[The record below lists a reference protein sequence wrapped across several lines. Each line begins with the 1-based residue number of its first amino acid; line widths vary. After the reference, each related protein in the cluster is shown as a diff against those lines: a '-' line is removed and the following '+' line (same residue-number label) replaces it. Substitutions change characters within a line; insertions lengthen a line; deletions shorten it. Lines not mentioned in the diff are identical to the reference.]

1 MIGQASHSHAARASV
16 PRSSGAN
23 SAGTRTVCL
32 PASAPTSP
40 HGGSDRDSSGR
51 QLFLEGI
58 ALGQL
63 VELLL
68 RNRLKVSAKY
78 AIDLVRVANTS
89 AWVSVLNAVESL
101 LYDRAVAEAE
111 LADDPVFILGHWRSG
126 TTYLHKL
133 LSLDKRHTY
142 PTLMQC
148 SLPGCF
154 LSYPRILRSYLA
166 ARIPER
172 RPMDNVALGL
182 EEPFEDEFALLK
194 TTLMSPYL
202 NLVFPRS
209 SVDREAFCEL
219 DGMDRLETLRW
230 KRALGRFVRKISYA
244 TGKRVILKS
253 PTHTFRVRLLLEVF
267 PNAKFVIIVRNP
279 YTVFASTRRL
289 WPRLLAQ
296 STLQDEPLPDLDE
309 MIFARYER
317 AFEAVSRDMPLIPE
331 RNRCLVKY
339 EDLVGNELDTVRGI
353 YEHLGLGVFAE
364 VSPALAAY
372 LEQNKDYVR
381 NTYELSRVEKSVIYR
396 RWRAAFEA
404 YGYEE

>member
-1 MIGQASHSHAARASV
+1 
-16 PRSSGAN
+16 
-23 SAGTRTVCL
+23 
-32 PASAPTSP
+32 
-40 HGGSDRDSSGR
+40 
-51 QLFLEGI
+51 
-58 ALGQL
+58 
-63 VELLL
+63 
-68 RNRLKVSAKY
+68 
-78 AIDLVRVANTS
+78 
-89 AWVSVLNAVESL
+89 
-101 LYDRAVAEAE
+101 
-111 LADDPVFILGHWRSG
+111 
-126 TTYLHKL
+126 
-133 LSLDKRHTY
+133 
-142 PTLMQC
+142 
-148 SLPGCF
+148 
-154 LSYPRILRSYLA
+154 
-166 ARIPER
+166 
-172 RPMDNVALGL
+172 
-182 EEPFEDEFALLK
+182 
-194 TTLMSPYL
+194 
-202 NLVFPRS
+202 
-209 SVDREAFCEL
+209 
-219 DGMDRLETLRW
+219 
-230 KRALGRFVRKISYA
+230 
-244 TGKRVILKS
+244 VILKS